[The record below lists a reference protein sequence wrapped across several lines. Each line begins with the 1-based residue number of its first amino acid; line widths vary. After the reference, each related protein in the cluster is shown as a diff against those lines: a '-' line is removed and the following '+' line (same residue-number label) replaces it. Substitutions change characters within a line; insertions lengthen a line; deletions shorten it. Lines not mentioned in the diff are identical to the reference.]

1 MEFKIDTKGNYT
13 RIMPV
18 GSNLNAEMADNLLE
32 QCTTLAE
39 QGSQNYLIDLSACQ
53 TAEPTAFEGLAALH
67 EMCYGNSQSVVFTA
81 YNDTIKAAT
90 KAAGID
96 DMLNMAPTDAE
107 AIDIISMEVLERD
120 LMAGDE

>member
-1 MEFKIDTKGNYT
+1 
-13 RIMPV
+13 MPV

-53 TAEPTAFEGLAALH
+53 TAEPAAFEGLGALH
-67 EMCYGNSQSVVFTA
+67 EMCYGNNQSVVFTA
-81 YNDTIKAAT
+81 YNDAIKAAA

-107 AIDIISMEVLERD
+107 AIDIISMEGLERD
-120 LMAGDE
+120 LLAGDE